1 MPPLCDDDNDY
12 VVSSS
17 MEPDLG
23 DQSGFSPETQFFG
36 EDLRRNMTGLW
47 NAKRKTNYFLFD
59 VSETK
64 DDILWKLCI
73 WCIAV
78 LDIKK
83 K

>member
-36 EDLRRNMTGLW
+36 EDLRRNMTGL
-47 NAKRKTNYFLFD
+47 
-59 VSETK
+59 
-64 DDILWKLCI
+64 
-73 WCIAV
+73 
-78 LDIKK
+78 
-83 K
+83 